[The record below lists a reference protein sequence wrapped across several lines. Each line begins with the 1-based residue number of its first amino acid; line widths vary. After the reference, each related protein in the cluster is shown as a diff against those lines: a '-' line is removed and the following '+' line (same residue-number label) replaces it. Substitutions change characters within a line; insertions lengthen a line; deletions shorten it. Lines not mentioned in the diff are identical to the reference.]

1 MLQLDPL
8 TTLFTKVNDAEMMFK
23 LLSESIMISKNEGQK
38 PATCR
43 VTMVYFSDFQN
54 LSAWEQLSSL
64 GDQISI
70 FIKSQLL
77 RTRGS
82 AFQKIKD
89 DNVTLQK
96 LA

>member
-43 VTMVYFSDFQN
+43 VTMVYFLDFQN
-54 LSAWEQLSSL
+54 LSA
-64 GDQISI
+64 
-70 FIKSQLL
+70 
-77 RTRGS
+77 
-82 AFQKIKD
+82 
-89 DNVTLQK
+89 
-96 LA
+96 